1 MAPPALDVDFYLS
14 STDAP
19 TLRLA
24 GTSGGMGTLRDACD
38 RLAGGEP
45 WVNISDL
52 DGVNLSPNVV
62 AVKFRL
68 GGEDGL
74 CRRTGDPPSFLFD
87 GDCQQWEARVR
98 LLDPL
103 VLNGTP
109 GTFQYLDPN
118 IAEVGISVEVSV
130 DR

>member
-1 MAPPALDVDFYLS
+1 ME
-14 STDAP
+14 
-19 TLRLA
+19 
-24 GTSGGMGTLRDACD
+24 TLRDACE

-45 WVNISDL
+45 RVSISDL
-52 DGVNLSPNVV
+52 DGVNLSANVQ
-62 AVKFRL
+62 AVEFRL

-87 GDCQQWEARVR
+87 GDSHQWKARAR

-109 GTFQYLDPN
+109 VP
-118 IAEVGISVEVSV
+118 
-130 DR
+130 